1 MASYIRVCYKLVHH
15 LPVKLVLNLCNHKL
29 TFQSSFIHV
38 RTYIR
43 CMGVYVCVTSAC
55 PFSQSYTT
63 GLHTYVQVQY
73 QASLAV
79 LCLSLHF
86 ATFLFTMPE
95 YISYICVY
103 VHVHSDAT
111 VKHSTVVLYAVEV
124 WKLC

>member
-1 MASYIRVCYKLVHH
+1 MYVHTYDAWVC
-15 LPVKLVLNLCNHKL
+15 
-29 TFQSSFIHV
+29 
-38 RTYIR
+38 
-43 CMGVYVCVTSAC
+43 MCVTSAC

-111 VKHSTVVLYAVEV
+111 VKHSTVHMVVLYAVQV
-124 WKLC
+124 